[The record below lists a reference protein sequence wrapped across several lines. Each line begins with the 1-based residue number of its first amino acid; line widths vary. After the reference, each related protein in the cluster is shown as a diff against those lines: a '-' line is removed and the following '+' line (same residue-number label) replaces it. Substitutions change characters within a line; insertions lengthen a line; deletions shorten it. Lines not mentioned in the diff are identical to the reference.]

1 MNELTSLGLILL
13 LALAA
18 GHLVKFLRVP
28 EVTGYILIGVL
39 LGPSVLAWINGSNLQ
54 ALGVFSEVALGLI
67 LFSIGSVF
75 ELRHFRRVGPRA
87 IILTLTESLLVAG
100 LLVWSMRAMGQSWE
114 VALLLAAIGME
125 TAAASSLM
133 VLRET
138 NATGPLTET
147 LTAFLAV
154 NNVFCLLCFTV
165 VAGGI
170 AIHQS
175 LAGET
180 TTRAAVYAS
189 LFDLVWQLVGSAAL
203 GYLVGLLLASW
214 ASRVVEHGETL
225 ILLTGCILLAVGLA
239 VLLHLSTLVTS
250 LAIGATTA
258 NLSGHSRRIL
268 DVQSRTDPPFYA
280 IFFVIAGANLHL
292 SMLKSVGILGVVYI
306 AARAIGKLA
315 GGRLGMIGASLPAP
329 VRRYMGMTLL
339 PHAGLAIG
347 LAISLE
353 QLLPNLGPPVATIVL
368 SAVLIYEII
377 GPFNTRLALVWTG
390 ETREE
395 TPGAEAAELS

>member
-28 EVTGYILIGVL
+28 EVTGYILIGVI

-87 IILTLTESLLVAG
+87 IILTMTESLLVAG

-114 VALLLAAIGME
+114 VALLLGAIGME

-154 NNVFCLLCFTV
+154 NNVFCLLCFTI

-175 LAGET
+175 LAGEAT
-180 TTRAAVYAS
+180 TGAAVYAS

-203 GYLVGLLLASW
+203 GYLVGLLLAAW

-268 DVQSRTDPPFYA
+268 NVQSRTDPPFYA

-292 SMLKSVGILGVVYI
+292 SMLKTVGILGLVYI

-315 GGRLGMIGASLPAP
+315 GGRLGMIGTSLPVP
-329 VRRYMGMTLL
+329 VRKYMGMTLL

-353 QLLPNLGPPVATIVL
+353 QLLPTLGPPVATIVL

-377 GPFNTRLALVWTG
+377 GPFNTRLALVWAG
-390 ETREE
+390 ETRDEAPS
-395 TPGAEAAELS
+395 TEAAELS

>member
-18 GHLVKFLRVP
+18 GHLVKFVRVP
-28 EVTGYILIGVL
+28 EVTGYILMGVM
-39 LGPSVLAWINGSNLQ
+39 LGPSVLAWINSGNLQ
-54 ALGVFSEVALGLI
+54 TLGVFSEVALGLI

-75 ELRHFRRVGPRA
+75 EVRHFRRVGPRA
-87 IILTLTESLLVAG
+87 VTLTLTESLLVAA
-100 LLVWSMRAMGQSWE
+100 LLIGGMRALGQSWE
-114 VALLLAAIGME
+114 IALLLGVIGME

-147 LTAFLAV
+147 LLSFLAV
-154 NNVFCLLCFTV
+154 NNVFCLLCFTL

-170 AIHQS
+170 TVHQS
-175 LAGET
+175 FAGESTAT
-180 TTRAAVYAS
+180 TVYAS
-189 LFDLVWQLVGSAAL
+189 LYDLVWQLVGSAAL
-203 GYLVGLLLASW
+203 GYLVGLLLAAWS
-214 ASRVVEHGETL
+214 SRVVEHGETL

-258 NLSGHSRRIL
+258 NLSEDSRRL
-268 DVQSRTDPPFYA
+268 LEVQSRTDPPFYA

-292 SMLKSVGILGVVYI
+292 SMLKTVGMLGAVYLV
-306 AARAIGKLA
+306 ARAIGKLA
-315 GGRLGMIGASLPAP
+315 GGRLGMIGAAVPP
-329 VRRYMGMTLL
+329 QVRRYMGMALL

-353 QLLPNLGPPVATIVL
+353 QLLPDLGPPVATVVL
-368 SAVLIYEII
+368 SAVLIYEIV
-377 GPFNTRLALVWTG
+377 GPFNTRLALLWAG
-390 ETREE
+390 ETRPDEPE
-395 TPGAEAAELS
+395 LAAGELS